1 MHNLFALAIMAFIA
15 FSASAFEY
23 TITGD
28 LNSTKYDGKKA
39 YLTFYDNNMII
50 DSAVINDGK
59 FTMKSSWLKSGNA
72 RIDVNYEYANL
83 ILSPEEVVLDFENH
97 VPLSGDSLNM
107 VLRDY
112 WIKTN
117 NFIGISRALNRGLQK
132 KNISTDSLAILKKE
146 IKMSVN
152 KVFLEY
158 NKSVLYDNLDNPMG
172 EIALRSFA
180 FEATPYEWR
189 KIYDTL
195 SPYLLSLNFTN
206 EWNIKMEKAAAT
218 DKGAMFKDIEGR
230 SVDGKISKLSDYVG
244 KGKYVLVDFWASWCG
259 PCRQEVSTTLKP
271 VYEKYG
277 SDQRFEILGVAT
289 WDDPEHT
296 IKTIQSEGYK
306 WPQIIDA
313 GMKLMEE
320 YGFDGIPTIILFAPD
335 GTIAAR
341 NIRGVEIWKAIE
353 SALQ

>member
-1 MHNLFALAIMAFIA
+1 MRNLVMLAIMLFIA
-15 FSASAFEY
+15 FSSSAFEY
-23 TITGD
+23 IITGD
-28 LNSTKYDGKKA
+28 LNSSEYDGEKA
-39 YLTFYDNNMII
+39 YLKFYDNDMII
-50 DSAVINDGK
+50 DSAIVNNGK
-59 FTMKSSWLKSGNA
+59 LILKSSSHKSGNA
-72 RIDVNYEYANL
+72 RIDVGYEYANL
-83 ILSPEEVVLDFENH
+83 ILSPGEVVVDFENH
-97 VPLSGDSLNM
+97 APLFGDSLNM
-107 VLRDY
+107 MLRDY

-117 NFIGISRALNRGLQK
+117 NFISISRALNRGLQK
-132 KNISTDSLAILKKE
+132 RKISTDSLYILKKE

-152 KVFLEY
+152 KVFLEF
-158 NKSVLYDNLDNPMG
+158 NKSVLYDNLDNPLG

-180 FEATPYEWR
+180 FESTPDEWR
-189 KIYDTL
+189 EIYDTL

-206 EWNIKMEKAAAT
+206 KWNAKMEKAAVT

-244 KGKYVLVDFWASWCG
+244 KGKYVLVDFWASWCM
-259 PCRQEVSTTLKP
+259 PCRQEASTTLKP

-277 SDQRFEILGVAT
+277 SDPRFEILGVAT

-296 IKTIQSEGYK
+296 IKAIQSEGYK
-306 WPQIIDA
+306 WSQIIDA
-313 GMKLMEE
+313 GMKPMEE
-320 YGFDGIPTIILFAPD
+320 YGFDGIPMIFLFAPD